1 MQLTSQQF
9 YLKRA
14 RGAFYSAGI
23 LLRCRPSPSLDNE
36 QKSKETHD
44 RMLTTTINYY
54 LILFIT
60 VTNHYCYCLSSKYR
74 DYKNDSTL
82 YTYIH
87 NIIEIEKFKY
97 QGYIFN
103 NLANTAGRVFEQVT
117 GQCIAQ
123 RPCQITL
130 GDISI
135 KPERFQSHQGK
146 SSLPFPQQTQK
157 METHQHQHRLKTG

>member
-1 MQLTSQQF
+1 M
-9 YLKRA
+9 
-14 RGAFYSAGI
+14 
-23 LLRCRPSPSLDNE
+23 
-36 QKSKETHD
+36 
-44 RMLTTTINYY
+44 
-54 LILFIT
+54 
-60 VTNHYCYCLSSKYR
+60 NHYCYCLSSKYR

-82 YTYIH
+82 STLYVVIH
-87 NIIEIEKFKY
+87 NIIGIEKFKY

-103 NLANTAGRVFEQVT
+103 NLTNTAGRVFEQVT
-117 GQCIAQ
+117 GQCVAQ

-135 KPERFQSHQGK
+135 KPERFQSHRGK